1 MKNYSDSNYSL
12 EKCKDEYLAF
22 LRSIKRDGMDK
33 LISYLEKHGFFQA
46 PASTGKNE
54 SREGGQLR
62 HALNVMTRMIMNVGS
77 QDVLAS
83 EKVQNENAEKAAE
96 SIAIVALLSGI
107 WKACYFR
114 KTMRKVS
121 KEDGTVEKI
130 YGYGIRPAEDRLCYG
145 RDDDHGDEAVYIL
158 QGFIRLSRE
167 EAFAIRSQSWDP
179 HSDEA
184 RRVFLKHKLAFHYHI
199 AELQAIYLDEVD

>member
-96 SIAIVALLSGI
+96 SIVNRYPTRG
-107 WKACYFR
+107 
-114 KTMRKVS
+114 
-121 KEDGTVEKI
+121 
-130 YGYGIRPAEDRLCYG
+130 
-145 RDDDHGDEAVYIL
+145 
-158 QGFIRLSRE
+158 Q
-167 EAFAIRSQSWDP
+167 
-179 HSDEA
+179 
-184 RRVFLKHKLAFHYHI
+184 
-199 AELQAIYLDEVD
+199 